1 MNVDI
6 NNLMLLYD
14 VIQLILG
21 NKTCS
26 LVLTPK
32 PGFLI
37 DVSCMN
43 VCEGTGVGYSDGV
56 CECNG
61 ACKK

>member
-26 LVLTPK
+26 LVLTAK
-32 PGFLI
+32 PGFLV

-43 VCEGTGVGYSDGV
+43 VCEGNRGWLQ
-56 CECNG
+56 
-61 ACKK
+61 

>member
-26 LVLTPK
+26 LVLTSQTR
-32 PGFLI
+32 F
-37 DVSCMN
+37 SYRC
-43 VCEGTGVGYSDGV
+43 
-56 CECNG
+56 
-61 ACKK
+61 